1 MITFPCS
8 TKTESST
15 FFFGLFVSVSI
26 SISTFATG
34 IYKDGETNVHFRS
47 EFSRSTENLRDVIE
61 KIMDRSTVE
70 NQSFDAMHVLE
81 VREKRASQPHRTS
94 IGCMMFRSILNIS
107 FCGYL
112 KVSIG

>member
-15 FFFGLFVSVSI
+15 FIFGLFVYVSI

-47 EFSRSTENLRDVIE
+47 EFSRAKESLRDVLE
-61 KIMDRSTVE
+61 KMIDR
-70 NQSFDAMHVLE
+70 
-81 VREKRASQPHRTS
+81 
-94 IGCMMFRSILNIS
+94 
-107 FCGYL
+107 Y
-112 KVSIG
+112 